1 MCQVSR
7 SGEKRLSYVLGFL
20 MKAAGPDAYHPTEG
34 NWGWINQVN
43 RVCQLGFVNVTYLD
57 VSGQRDY

>member
-1 MCQVSR
+1 
-7 SGEKRLSYVLGFL
+7 